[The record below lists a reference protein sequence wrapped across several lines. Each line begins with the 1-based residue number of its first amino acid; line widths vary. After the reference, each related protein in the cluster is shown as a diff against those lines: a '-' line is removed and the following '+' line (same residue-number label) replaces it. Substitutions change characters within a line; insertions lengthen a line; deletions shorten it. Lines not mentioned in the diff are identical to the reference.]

1 MLLVEPL
8 FGNAVHVW
16 LQPIPAVL
24 SSHLFLYITPE
35 EKDYL
40 AAMRNEHRQKEWLAA
55 RALLRA
61 CLAHYTGVD
70 ALMLAFEKTPAGNGG
85 FAIVGRNCKVK
96 Q

>member
-61 CLAHYTGVD
+61 RQRQRRTD
-70 ALMLAFEKTPAGNGG
+70 EPTPKRK
-85 FAIVGRNCKVK
+85 GRRRRSR
-96 Q
+96 